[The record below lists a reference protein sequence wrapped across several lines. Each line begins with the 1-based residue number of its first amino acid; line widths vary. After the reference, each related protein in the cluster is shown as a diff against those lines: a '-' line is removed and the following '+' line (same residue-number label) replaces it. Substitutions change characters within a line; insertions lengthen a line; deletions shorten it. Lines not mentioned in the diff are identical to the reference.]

1 MAGSAAPCRAP
12 VAYKPRVC
20 LGRRR
25 RVRRLSDDRFHC
37 CGVLVMESAII
48 PLNRVETVIGTES
61 VVRCWFQPVRLPTTY
76 SAESNVQC
84 DIRTVLPLNTYRR

>member
-48 PLNRVETVIGTES
+48 PLESSRNCDRDRVSG
-61 VVRCWFQPVRLPTTY
+61 
-76 SAESNVQC
+76 SALVSASAFAYY
-84 DIRTVLPLNTYRR
+84 I